1 MTKFLHTRN
10 YLIDV
15 QILDPEPEYN
25 LCEAQGF
32 RHRLNLLVL
41 EMLFKQP
48 EAFDAIVTSAV
59 TRDGVCP
66 STKLWQIERP
76 KDLSR
81 SSAVSTTSLS
91 LGGGS

>member
-15 QILDPEPEYN
+15 QILDPEPKYN

-32 RHRLNLLVL
+32 RHRVNLLVL

-59 TRDGVCP
+59 TLDGACSSAELCQV
-66 STKLWQIERP
+66 ERP
-76 KDLSR
+76 KDSV
-81 SSAVSTTSLS
+81 AI
-91 LGGGS
+91 LGGQHDILELEW